1 VASSGLNEWL
11 KRQRLVD
18 SLKRYE
24 QGEPCQ
30 PYNVLRPLLR
40 HQKAALDFLRCF
52 NRCALLDPPGSGKTT
67 TAIAWAMGKYLP
79 VLVVCPAAVKFH
91 WQREIQACEPTAKPF
106 IIQGRPNKYQIDG
119 IPDFLAAQ
127 KWCIVNYDVL
137 KPWIPH
143 LPKFQA
149 LICDESHAAKAGA
162 KSQRGDAI
170 LQLAERIPNTLFLT
184 GSPALNRPSELEAML
199 VALGYLSPRE
209 RFAWRVR
216 FCDGK
221 LICINEKGVKYH
233 GKKPEMRWSFKGSA
247 NVAMLARELD
257 MFSVRRPFSEIM
269 SSLPP
274 ITHTLLELDIGDLS
288 EHDAMKERMETL
300 LRSADPKSRGE
311 ALGLLGKMISWTAT
325 QKVPII
331 KDLITERLDAGESPV
346 VFSDFLDP
354 LHALRAELPERS
366 LLLEG
371 AMTQVQR
378 DDVVKRFQ
386 ESPTPLAFLISR
398 RAGGTGLDGLQHK
411 ARTALFASLPWNPSS
426 HAQAW
431 ARVAR
436 EGQKQPVEVITTLA
450 RGTVEEAMLRIIYEK
465 AKVVDILCSSPS
477 LSAEAKS
484 QWEAT
489 LNLIGGL

>member
-1 VASSGLNEWL
+1 M
-11 KRQRLVD
+11 Q
-18 SLKRYE
+18 
-24 QGEPCQ
+24 
-30 PYNVLRPLLR
+30 
-40 HQKAALDFLRCF
+40 
-52 NRCALLDPPGSGKTT
+52 T
-67 TAIAWAMGKYLP
+67 LP
-79 VLVVCPAAVKFH
+79 ALVVCPAAVKLH
-91 WQREIQACEPTAKPF
+91 WKREIEACGEKGE
-106 IIQGRPNKYQIDG
+106 ILIRNGRPLKEYG
-119 IPDFLAAQ
+119 SSRPDTPP
-127 KWCIVNYDVL
+127 WTVINYDIL
-137 KPWIPH
+137 KEWMPY
-143 LPKFQA
+143 LPTFNC
-149 LICDESHAAKAGA
+149 LLVDESHYAKNS
-162 KSQRGDAI
+162 KSKRGDAI

-300 LRSADPKSRGE
+300 LRSADPKARGE

-411 ARTALFASLPWNPSS
+411 ARTVLFASLPWNPSS